1 MSRHRHRFEAYL
13 DKVFGFSDLVSA
25 LPEGRQFPQHAWKK
39 VLDAVFLGAA
49 MQIPSLLQIE
59 AECHHG
65 ALAKRIGPV
74 SDDTLAYS
82 LERQS
87 PQPLFALSCE
97 IARRLKRNGVLH
109 SDWSRGWVVGAV
121 DGIEICSSFARC
133 CDACMAREVQHKVN
147 GEMKTEIQYYH
158 RIVVVVLVSTDFPI
172 PLGVRF
178 QKQGE
183 TEVACALALLQ
194 DLVGHLGRRFLDVL
208 VGDALYLQA
217 PFVQE
222 VERLGL
228 VWAFTLKENQPE
240 LLHEAERCTQASPT
254 GVHQEPD
261 REIRYWHLP
270 ELDWPVADRRIR
282 VVKTFRIEQ
291 QRRVTVR
298 EKDAPRTKTKSA
310 IAQPSTNFYATNF
323 ELGSISPLF
332 IHQLSRSRWRIDA
345 EVFQTITTDCHLKHP
360 AVHQTTAIRMVKQ
373 FLPHL
378 KTKSEA
384 AITNVSSGL
393 AFVPLPISPVYCA
406 TKAGLHSFTESLRV
420 QLKNTTVKVFELAP
434 PATQTELLGDFN
446 SEDMKGVSI
455 MKVEDMVKVAVKGM
469 QTDRFEIRPGQAN
482 QLKMM
487 SRVAPGFILKQMS
500 RSVDRMLR
508 TQN

>member
-1 MSRHRHRFEAYL
+1 LSRHRHRFEAYL

-39 VLDAVFLGAA
+39 VFDAVFLGAA

-59 AECHHG
+59 AECRDG
-65 ALAKRIGPV
+65 ALATRIGPI
-74 SDDTLAYS
+74 SDDTLGYS

-87 PQPLFALSCE
+87 PEPVFALSCE
-97 IARRLKRNGVLH
+97 IARRLKRNGVLR
-109 SDWSRGWVVGAV
+109 SDWSRGLVVGAV

-133 CDACMAREVQHKVN
+133 CDACMEREVQHKVN

-158 RIVVVVLVSTDFPI
+158 RIVVVVLVSTSFPI

-178 QKQGE
+178 QKNGE
-183 TEVACALALLQ
+183 GEVACALALLQ
-194 DLVGHLGRRFLDVL
+194 DLVGQLGRRFLDVL

-240 LLHEAERCTQASPT
+240 LLREAERLTQESPI
-254 GVHQEPD
+254 GVQEEPD

-270 ELDWPVADRRIR
+270 EVDWPVADRQIR
-282 VVKTFRIEQ
+282 VVKTVRIEQ

-298 EKDAPRTKTKSA
+298 TKDAARIKSKMA
-310 IAQPSTNFYATNF
+310 MSQPSTNFYATNF

-332 IHQLSRSRWRIDA
+332 LHQLSRSRWRIDT

-360 AVHQTTAIRMVKQ
+360 AVHQTTALVVLTMIR
-373 FLPHL
+373 FLAYTLSLVFYHRQVRSHARRKCDTIHAL
-378 KTKSEA
+378 A
-384 AITNVSSGL
+384 QRFAYWFLAVS
-393 AFVPLPISPVYCA
+393 P
-406 TKAGLHSFTESLRV
+406 
-420 QLKNTTVKVFELAP
+420 NT
-434 PATQTELLGDFN
+434 
-446 SEDMKGVSI
+446 S
-455 MKVEDMVKVAVKGM
+455 
-469 QTDRFEIRPGQAN
+469 
-482 QLKMM
+482 
-487 SRVAPGFILKQMS
+487 
-500 RSVDRMLR
+500 
-508 TQN
+508 